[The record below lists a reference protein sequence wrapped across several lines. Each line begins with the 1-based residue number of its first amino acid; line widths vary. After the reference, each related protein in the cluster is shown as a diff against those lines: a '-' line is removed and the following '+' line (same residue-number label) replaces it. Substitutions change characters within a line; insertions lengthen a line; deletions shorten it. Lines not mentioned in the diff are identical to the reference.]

1 MINYQMGSS
10 GILVVGFD
18 LLLFRSAALVH
29 SETVPVIESN
39 L

>member
-1 MINYQMGSS
+1 
-10 GILVVGFD
+10 VVGCD

-29 SETVPVIESN
+29 SEKVPLLGETVLVIESN